1 MKTLTVALDW
11 TPNTNHIGF
20 FVARELGFYDDLG
33 LKVELLNPQDDNY
46 ALTPAKKVEM
56 GHAHLAL
63 CPLESI
69 ISYQTKKQSFDAVA
83 IVTLF
88 QEDLSE
94 IVVLEDSPITRP
106 KELDGHSYA
115 SYKARYEDEIVRQM
129 IVNDGGKGA
138 ITLTYPDKLGIWETL
153 LSKKYDA
160 TWIFSNW
167 EGVQARSKGV
177 KLRAFRLSDYGIP
190 YGYSP
195 VIMASKK
202 RVDDDQSVY
211 TEFIKATRQGF
222 LYAKNSPKEAVAILR
237 EHVSKQDS
245 DIDLLASQLE
255 TIPAYGLDGEWGTF
269 KTERV
274 DDFLNWLRTTG
285 LETAPL
291 SSEHLIYS
299 KIDF

>member
-1 MKTLTVALDW
+1 MKTVKLALDW

-20 FVARELGFYDDLG
+20 FVAQELGFYEELG
-33 LKVELLNPQDDNY
+33 LQVELLNPEDDNY

-56 GHAHLAL
+56 GVADMAL

-69 ISYQTKKQSFDAVA
+69 ISYQTKKQPFDAVA
-83 IVTLF
+83 IATLF

-94 IVVLEDSPITRP
+94 IVVLEDSPIERP

-115 SYKARYEDEIVRQM
+115 SYRARYEDEIVRQM
-129 IVNDGGKGA
+129 MINDGGQGTIKLA
-138 ITLTYPDKLGIWETL
+138 YPDKLGIWETL

-167 EGVQARSKGV
+167 EGVQARSKGI
-177 KLRAFRLSDYGIP
+177 KLRGFRLANYDIP

-202 RVDDDQSVY
+202 RVDENPSLY
-211 TEFIKATRQGF
+211 TTFIEGTRKGF
-222 LYAKNSPKEAVAILR
+222 LYSRQTPEKAVAILKPN
-237 EHVSKQDS
+237 VSEQDR

-255 TIPAYGLDGEWGTF
+255 TIPAYGNDMNWGRIASH
-269 KTERV
+269 RV
-274 DDFLNWLRTTG
+274 EQFLHWLKSTG

-291 SSEHLIYS
+291 SWEQLIYS
-299 KIDF
+299 GIGF